1 MSLIRTASPH
11 TPPPAANPSQHP
23 FSVPGGLQLMAGI
36 RPDLQALDLT
46 CWPHRLALYLWW
58 ESTAHQDYPGQQWQL
73 SVDDLKALSRIDWEA
88 IAQAGVCPGLS
99 TVLKGN
105 WPTVLD
111 LVEGFRTHACEVSIG
126 IAAFHSA
133 IPSALQLIWQDRA
146 DLRATYDLAMPHGRI
161 ELLKW
166 WFLYG
171 YEEYPRI
178 SWQVQPDF
186 LALVRHGPQGRFP
199 LPAFLSAIVSWRSD
213 LRPLYDLETEA
224 GWLGSLQWWS
234 QSGQAEC
241 GVPGWSLPWH
251 AALRRELHGMATAF
265 DARHAGAAQALPYLA
280 FAVLQLRPDLCAAFN
295 IEQPEGC
302 EQLQAWWTANGQT
315 EYAALAAL
323 FEDPDRQTPGLNI
336 VGYAQGVIGISEDVR
351 MAVRSLSHA
360 QVSVAVIDAPMP
372 GPAPRDHTLDD
383 LLATQP
389 AHPFSLYCLPPPE
402 LGRLAMEGGLR
413 LLRSGTYNIGG
424 PHWELPMWPRHLAG
438 VFDTLDEVWTY
449 TAFVYQAIAPLT
461 SKPVLK
467 VPLAVEVDT
476 AIGRDRPALGLPEN
490 RFLFLV
496 MFDGNSW
503 LSRKNP
509 LAAVQ
514 AFAKAFQGNRHVGLV
529 IKAMGL
535 DRASAGWQAVEAVIK
550 GDERVTVIDATLSRD
565 ELTCLSASCDAY
577 VSLHR
582 AEGFGRII
590 AETMLLG
597 VPTITTNFSG
607 NVDFC
612 LPTTS
617 YLVDGP
623 LVPLRHEDYIFAD
636 GQHWCDP
643 DVDQAAQQMRRLY
656 EDTAHTKALADA
668 ARDLIRSQY
677 SPEAAGAAYRRRLE
691 ELKRFV

>member
-1 MSLIRTASPH
+1 M
-11 TPPPAANPSQHP
+11 P
-23 FSVPGGLQLMAGI
+23 FEVPFGLRVVAGL
-36 RPDLQALDLT
+36 RPDLRHLDLSIWT
-46 CWPHRLALYLWW
+46 HRLSLYLWW
-58 ESTAHQDYPGQQWQL
+58 ESPARQTYVDQQWRL
-73 SVDDLKALSRIDWEA
+73 FADDLEALSRIDWATLAEE
-88 IAQAGVCPGLS
+88 GTTPGIS
-99 TVLKGN
+99 VVLKGN

-111 LVEGFRTHACEVSIG
+111 LVPGFHKHACEASIG
-126 IAAFHSA
+126 VADFGSTT
-133 IPSALQLIWQDRA
+133 PSALRLIWQDRA
-146 DLRATYDLAMPHGRI
+146 DVRATCDLATPRGRRD
-161 ELLKW
+161 LLMW
-166 WFLYG
+166 WLLG
-171 YEEYPRI
+171 GHKEYTRVAWHM
-178 SWQVQPDF
+178 SPDF
-186 LALVRHGPQGRFP
+186 LDLVWHGPQGRFP
-199 LPAFLSAIVSWRSD
+199 LPAFLPAIVSGRDD
-213 LRPLYDLETEA
+213 LRALYDLETE
-224 GWLGSLQWWS
+224 GGCLGSLQWWC
-234 QSGQAEC
+234 QHGHAEY
-241 GVPGWSLPWH
+241 GVPGWAPQWH
-251 AALRRELHGMATAF
+251 TALRRELRRIAAAF
-265 DARHAGAAQALPYLA
+265 DAQSAGAARALPYLT
-280 FAVLQLRPDLCAAFN
+280 FAVWQMRPDLRAAFD
-295 IEQPEGC
+295 IGQAQGC
-302 EQLQAWWTANGQT
+302 EQLQAWWTAYGQK
-315 EYAALAAL
+315 EYTALTVL
-323 FEDPDRQTPGLNI
+323 FDDPGRQTPGINV
-336 VGYAQGVIGISEDVR
+336 VGYAKAVIGIAEDVR

-360 QVSVAVIDAPMP
+360 QVPVAVIDAPMH
-372 GPAPRDHTLDD
+372 GPAPCDHTLDD
-383 LLATQP
+383 LLTAQP
-389 AHPFSLYCLPPPE
+389 VHRFSLYCLPPPE
-402 LGRLAMEGGLR
+402 LARLPLEGGAR
-413 LLRSGTYNIGG
+413 LLQSGTYNICAT
-424 PHWELPMWPRHLAG
+424 PWELPAWPRHLAG
-438 VFDTLDEVWTY
+438 VFDAFDEVWTY
-449 TAFVYQAIAPLT
+449 TGFVHQAIAPLT

-476 AIGRDRPALGLPEN
+476 AIGRNRPALGLPED

-550 GDERVTVIDATLSRD
+550 GDERVTVIDRMLSRN

-668 ARDLIRSQY
+668 ARDLIRNQY

-691 ELKRFV
+691 ELKGFG

>member
-1 MSLIRTASPH
+1 MSNAPLAWPDALSSATTTS
-11 TPPPAANPSQHP
+11 NEP
-23 FSVPGGLQLMAGI
+23 FAVPFGLQVMAGL
-36 RPDLQALDLT
+36 RPDLRHLDLSN
-46 CWPHRLALYLWW
+46 WVHRLSLYLWW
-58 ESTAHQDYPGQQWQL
+58 ESPARQPYVDQQWHL
-73 SVDDLKALSRIDWEA
+73 SVDDLKALSRIDWATLAEEGTA
-88 IAQAGVCPGLS
+88 PGIS
-99 TVLKGN
+99 VVLKGN

-111 LVEGFRTHACEVSIG
+111 LVQGFHEHACEASIS
-126 IAAFHSA
+126 IADFRSTTS
-133 IPSALQLIWQDRA
+133 SALQLIWQDRA
-146 DLRATYDLAMPHGRI
+146 DLRTTYDLATSHGRI

-171 YEEYPRI
+171 HKEYTRV
-178 SWQVQPDF
+178 SWHLHADF
-186 LALVRHGPQGRFP
+186 LELVRHGPQGRFP
-199 LPAFLSAIVSWRSD
+199 LPAFLSAIVSGRSD

-234 QSGQAEC
+234 LSGHAEY
-241 GVPGWSLPWH
+241 GVPGWSLQWH
-251 AALRRELHGMATAF
+251 TALRRELHRMAAAF
-265 DARHAGAAQALPYLA
+265 DAKRAGAAQALPYLA
-280 FAVLQLRPDLCAAFN
+280 FATRQLRPDLCAAFN
-295 IEQPEGC
+295 IEQTEGC
-302 EQLQAWWTANGQT
+302 EQLQTWWTANGQT

-360 QVSVAVIDAPMP
+360 QVPVAVIDAPMP

-413 LLRSGTYNIGG
+413 LLRSDTYNIGG
-424 PHWELPMWPRHLAG
+424 PHWELPMWPGHLAS
-438 VFDTLDEVWTY
+438 VFDALDEVWTY
-449 TAFVYQAIAPLT
+449 TEYVRQAIAPLT

-467 VPLAVEVDT
+467 MPLAVEVDT
-476 AIGRDRPALGLPEN
+476 SIKRNRHLLGLPED

-535 DRASAGWQAVEAVIK
+535 DRASAGWQTVEAVIK
-550 GDERVTVIDATLSRD
+550 GDERVTVIDRMLSRN